1 MASNTNQFNNN
12 NENVLPSDCSSQPQT
27 RKKRKHK
34 QNLNEEEQDDTLM
47 NNAPQ
52 DNIEFSQSRL
62 PLTIMTNSAVALRQ
76 TKRKRRI

>member
-1 MASNTNQFNNN
+1 MASDTNQFNNN
-12 NENVLPSDCSSQPQT
+12 NENVLLSDCSSELQT
-27 RKKRKHK
+27 RKKRKCK

-62 PLTIMTNSAVALRQ
+62 PLTIMTNSTVALRQ
-76 TKRKRRI
+76 TKRKRQI